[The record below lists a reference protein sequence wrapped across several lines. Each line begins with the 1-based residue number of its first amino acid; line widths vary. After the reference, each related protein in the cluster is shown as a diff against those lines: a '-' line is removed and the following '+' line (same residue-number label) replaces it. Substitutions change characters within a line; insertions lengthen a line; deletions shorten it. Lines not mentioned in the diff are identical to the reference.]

1 MASLSYDIMA
11 NSSLQNTLISALRN
25 LSQFCSEDGILLKN
39 KIIAASH
46 NLEPELLRV
55 LLKEP
60 ALKRHFFSE
69 VDETMVFDKVKFQRF
84 VSNKNFLPD
93 SFTAYKN
100 HIGLSTPDG
109 QDFISESNEVVL
121 TWPYKDCVLEGGQV
135 KEDDKRNEL
144 FYNENLASDEIN
156 RLVEPKALTN
166 FYVYSNTGKNTNP
179 SVLPTNAIIKG
190 NNLLVLHSLLPI
202 YRESVKAIY
211 IDPPYNIGGDSFMY
225 NDRFNHSTWL
235 TFTKNRL
242 EIARELLR
250 KDGAIFVHID
260 HHELAYLSV
269 LMDEVFGSENKVQ
282 IIAVKTATPAGFKT
296 VNPGPIDVTEYILF
310 YTKNKAKFDFR
321 KAYVPVGYNKNYNKY
336 VTFADDV
343 RDWTF
348 EPIKDAML
356 KSLGFSSE
364 KEAKTKFGG
373 SLWSIIREG
382 LISKFAYDNANRIVS
397 IRDPHKPTEQVK
409 ALMKLSKE
417 CGHVVEQVRSDGSKA
432 YFYQGGALAFYSDK
446 MQNIDGEMVITELL
460 TDFWNHISWAGIAKE
475 GGVTLKNGKKPEKL
489 IKQILELSTNP
500 GDIVLDYH
508 LGSGTTAAVAIKM
521 GRRFIGIEQ
530 LDYGQNDSSIRLQHV
545 VDGDSTGIS
554 KAVNWQ
560 GGGSFVYCELAKAN
574 VKYIDEIEVAQS
586 DADLA
591 SIWDKMK
598 DSAQLSYKVKIKD
611 IDTHSEDFNALSFE
625 DKKRFLIA
633 CLDKNMLYVPLSEID
648 SDEYG
653 ISKKDKTL
661 SKLFYSKR

>member
-1 MASLSYDIMA
+1 MA
-11 NSSLQNTLISALRN
+11 NSTLQNKLIAALRN
-25 LSQFCSEDGILLKN
+25 ISMYCSEDGVLLKN
-39 KIIAASH
+39 KVVAAAH
-46 NLEPELLRV
+46 NLSPNLLRV
-55 LLKEP
+55 LLAQPSLKE
-60 ALKRHFFSE
+60 HFFEE
-69 VDETMVFDKVKFQRF
+69 VNGIPVFDKVKFQRF

-100 HIGLSTPDG
+100 YIGLSTPDG

-121 TWPYKDCVLEGGQV
+121 TWPYKDCILEGGQQ
-135 KEDDKRNEL
+135 KEDDKREEL
-144 FYNENLASDEIN
+144 FYNETLAPEDVT
-156 RLVEPKALTN
+156 RLTETKALTN
-166 FYVYSNTGKNTNP
+166 FYVYSTSGKDKNP
-179 SVLPTNAIIKG
+179 SSLPGNAIIKG

-202 YRESVKAIY
+202 YRESIKAIY
-211 IDPPYNIGGDSFMY
+211 IDPPYNIGGDSFLY
-225 NDRFNHSTWL
+225 NDRFKHSTWL

-282 IIAVKTATPAGFKT
+282 IIAVKTASPAGFKT

-310 YTKNKAKFDFR
+310 YTKDKANFDFR
-321 KAYVPVGYNKNYNKY
+321 KGYVPVGYNKNYNKY

-356 KSLGFSSE
+356 RSLGFSSE
-364 KEAKTKFGG
+364 SEAKKKFGS

-382 LISKFAYDNANRIVS
+382 LITKFAYDNADRIVS
-397 IRDPHKPTEQVK
+397 VRDPHKPTEQVK
-409 ALMKLSKE
+409 ALMKLSKK
-417 CGHVVEQVRSDGSKA
+417 CGHVVEQVRTDGSKA

-460 TDFWNHISWAGIAKE
+460 TDFWNHISWAGIANE

-508 LGSGTTAAVAIKM
+508 LGSGTTAAVAMKM

-530 LDYGQNDSSIRLQHV
+530 LDYGSNDSAIRLQHV
-545 VDGDSTGIS
+545 VDGDRTGIS
-554 KAVNWQ
+554 KAVNWR

-574 VKYIDEIEVAQS
+574 AKYIDKIQAAET
-586 DADLA
+586 DDDLA
-591 SIWDKMK
+591 LIWDKMK
-598 DSAQLSYKVKIKD
+598 ESSMLTYKIKIND
-611 IDTHSEDFNALSFE
+611 IDTQNKDFSALSFE

-633 CLDKNMLYVPLSEID
+633 CLDKNMLYVPFSDMDSE
-648 SDEYG
+648 EYA
-653 ISKKDKTL
+653 INEKDKKLTE
-661 SKLFYSKR
+661 LFYSKR

>member
-1 MASLSYDIMA
+1 MA
-11 NSSLQNTLISALRN
+11 NSTLQNILKSALRN
-25 LSQFCSEDGILLKN
+25 ISAFCSEDGILLKN
-39 KIIAASH
+39 KIVAAAH
-46 NLEPELLRV
+46 NLSPELIGIL
-55 LLKEP
+55 LAEPSLKE
-60 ALKRHFFSE
+60 HFFEMVGSIP
-69 VDETMVFDKVKFQRF
+69 VFDKIKFQRF

-100 HIGLSTPDG
+100 YIGLSSADG
-109 QDFISESNEVVL
+109 QDFISESNEIVL
-121 TWPYKDCVLEGGQV
+121 TWPYKDCILEGGQT
-135 KEDDKRNEL
+135 KEEDKRDEL
-144 FYNENLASDEIN
+144 FYNETLAPDDVT
-156 RLVEPKALTN
+156 RLTEPKALAN
-166 FYVYSNTGKNTNP
+166 FYVYSNGGKEENP
-179 SVLPTNAIIKG
+179 TSLPPNAIIKG

-202 YRESVKAIY
+202 YREAVKAIY
-211 IDPPYNIGGDSFMY
+211 IDPPYNIGGDSFQY

-242 EIARELLR
+242 EVARELLR

-269 LMDEVFGSENKVQ
+269 LMDEVFGAENKVQ

-310 YTKNKAKFDFR
+310 YTKDKASFDFR

-356 KSLGFSSE
+356 RSLGFSSE
-364 KEAKTKFGG
+364 SEAKKKFGA

-397 IRDPHKPTEQVK
+397 VRDPHKPTEQVK
-409 ALMKLSKE
+409 ALMRLSKE
-417 CGHVVEQVRSDGSKA
+417 CGHVVEQERSDGSKA

-508 LGSGTTAAVAIKM
+508 LGCGTTAAVAMKM

-530 LDYGQNDSSIRLQHV
+530 LDYGLNDSAIRLQNV
-545 VDGDSTGIS
+545 VNGDSTGIS
-554 KAVNWQ
+554 KSVNWN

-574 VKYIDEIEVAQS
+574 SKLIDEIESARS
-586 DADLA
+586 DIDLT
-591 SIWDKMK
+591 SIWEKMK
-598 DSAQLSYKVKIKD
+598 ESSLLSYKVNVNE
-611 IDTHSEDFNALSFE
+611 IDPSSENFGALSFE

-633 CLDKNMLYVPLSEID
+633 CLDKNLLYIPYSEIE

-653 ISKKDKTL
+653 ITENDKRLT
-661 SKLFYSKR
+661 KLFYSLK